1 MADGRVFATES
12 TLRRAFAGTDS
23 IEDVVRSGQ
32 LGRRALRRLWRGVKK
47 QVACGQSATL
57 AVAGLSP
64 IKPAQAD
71 LLFCVEVAD
80 GPLSTGQRLHAAGWL
95 PDAALARLAPADV
108 NTMRRWVLDLS
119 VPGGVPRAAPPRLTF
134 GGVLGMRHCTSM
146 VLDQD
151 VQYCDACLRPAV
163 DLRVCARCQVATFCD
178 AACQRAAWPAHKAW
192 CSAAAAL
199 PEGGKATHAM
209 VPRGKVRLQ
218 HTLLMDPRGE
228 GTLSMQR
235 HAQMLEIRKM
245 AQRGLLPA
253 MTPAQM
259 ERLRAFLVT
268 TGGELP
274 SASTLHAVLGPAGCG
289 AQAHAS

>member
-1 MADGRVFATES
+1 
-12 TLRRAFAGTDS
+12 
-23 IEDVVRSGQ
+23 
-32 LGRRALRRLWRGVKK
+32 
-47 QVACGQSATL
+47 
-57 AVAGLSP
+57 
-64 IKPAQAD
+64 
-71 LLFCVEVAD
+71 
-80 GPLSTGQRLHAAGWL
+80 
-95 PDAALARLAPADV
+95 
-108 NTMRRWVLDLS
+108 
-119 VPGGVPRAAPPRLTF
+119 
-134 GGVLGMRHCTSM
+134 MRHCTSM

-163 DLRVCARCQVATFCD
+163 DAGLRAPPVATFCD

-218 HTLLMDPRGE
+218 HTLLMDPE
-228 GTLSMQR
+228 KGTLSMQR

-274 SASTLHAVLGPAGCG
+274 SASALHAVPGPAGCSACGACG